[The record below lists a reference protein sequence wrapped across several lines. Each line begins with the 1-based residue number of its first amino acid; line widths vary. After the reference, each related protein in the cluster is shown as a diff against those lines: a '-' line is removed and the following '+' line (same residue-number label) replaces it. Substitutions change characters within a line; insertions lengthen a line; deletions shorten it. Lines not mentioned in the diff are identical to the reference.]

1 VRGQADQAAPDGI
14 AAEHYREARGVNAYV
29 SAIGLVILLVVV
41 LAALLG
47 FLGRPD
53 RARSA
58 GGPAADLEVFGP
70 ELIRN
75 GEFFEMR
82 FTVTAHEPMD
92 EMALAIDASLWEDFT
107 VNTMIPAPS
116 EEEHDDG
123 RFRFTFGPMQPGD
136 VLLFKVDLQINP
148 DFVGSNAGQ
157 VQVLDGDEA
166 LVALRYEVGVLP

>member
-1 VRGQADQAAPDGI
+1 VSDQADVRPPDGI
-14 AAEHYREARGVNAYV
+14 AGEHYREARGVSAYV
-29 SAIGLVILLVVV
+29 SAVGLAILLVVV
-41 LAALLG
+41 LAATLG

-58 GGPAADLEVFGP
+58 GGPTADLEVFGP

-116 EEEHDDG
+116 EEEHEDG

-148 DFVGSNAGQ
+148 DFLGSNAGQ

-166 LVALRYEVGVLP
+166 VVALRYEVGVLP